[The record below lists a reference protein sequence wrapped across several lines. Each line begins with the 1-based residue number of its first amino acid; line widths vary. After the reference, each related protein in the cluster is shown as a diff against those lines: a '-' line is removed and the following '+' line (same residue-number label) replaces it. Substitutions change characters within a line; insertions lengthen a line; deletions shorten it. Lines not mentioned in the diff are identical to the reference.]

1 MEIKIRQLGRCPFPP
16 IWHQMRQFTE
26 ARTEDALDE
35 LWVLEH
41 FPVFTQGQA
50 GKSEHVLN
58 VGDIPVVQTD
68 RGGQITYHGPGQLV
82 LYTLID
88 LHRLKTG
95 VKAFVS
101 FLEQSMIQLL
111 SKYQISAHT
120 KPGAPGVYIDGKKIG
135 FLGLKV
141 HKGRVYHGLALNIN
155 MDLEP
160 FSRIHPCGY
169 EHLQITQLADWVS
182 GVEMNEVKE
191 ALLQQ
196 FLKDVETISSFLAA
210 AGHFVIP
217 A

>member
-120 KPGAPGVYIDGKKIG
+120 KPGAPGVYIDGKKINTGPPPPYEKIKKLIEKKVNRLLETPEIARPMKYQHEG
-135 FLGLKV
+135 FC
-141 HKGRVYHGLALNIN
+141 
-155 MDLEP
+155 E
-160 FSRIHPCGY
+160 
-169 EHLQITQLADWVS
+169 
-182 GVEMNEVKE
+182 
-191 ALLQQ
+191 
-196 FLKDVETISSFLAA
+196 
-210 AGHFVIP
+210 IP
-217 A
+217 IGGK